1 MHPRE
6 SPIFDRRRFLRHT
19 LYLSLGAAAGPT
31 ILGACAADSTTTSS
45 AAALPLA
52 RPDNPVTL
60 PLHDD
65 IPLIADGLEPES
77 GTLKIFNYF
86 DYIAPGVLKAFG
98 DEYGVEVEVT
108 TFNSMDE
115 AVAKLRTGQVNF
127 DVFFPTPDILAKVAV
142 GKLLQPINHSY
153 LPNLRNAWA
162 QLQDPFFD
170 QGARYTVPYNVYTT
184 GIGYRADEVTAIPPN
199 GYDLLWDEQFAGD
212 IHILDDGREAI
223 GMSLL
228 RSGSDDVNTEDPGQ
242 VEAAGDELQ
251 KLVAAVQAKID
262 ISGYTEVPEGRATVH
277 QCWSGDMISAQYYL
291 PNGVSPD
298 VLGYWYPSDEPG
310 MVGSDTIAVTA
321 GAENPVLAHHF
332 LNYLLDEQ
340 NALRNFGWVGYQ
352 PALKAFSPSY
362 LSDEGLVPANLESA
376 VVTSEQYA
384 SGRQLLQ
391 LSPPGREVWDNVWAT
406 LKSG

>member
-1 MHPRE
+1 MAMHPRE
-6 SPIFDRRRFLRHT
+6 RPIFDRRRFLRHT

-65 IPLIADGLEPES
+65 IPPIADGLEPES

-199 GYDLLWDEQFAGD
+199 GYDLLWDEQFAGG

-321 GAENPVLAHHF
+321 GAENPV
-332 LNYLLDEQ
+332 
-340 NALRNFGWVGYQ
+340 
-352 PALKAFSPSY
+352 
-362 LSDEGLVPANLESA
+362 
-376 VVTSEQYA
+376 
-384 SGRQLLQ
+384 
-391 LSPPGREVWDNVWAT
+391 
-406 LKSG
+406 